1 MTAAALV
8 SAARALSKDLA
19 KLRFAAPVDYVYDP
33 LIYAWD
39 VHAAYLKKYGEG
51 KKKVVLLGMNPG
63 PFGMAQTG
71 VPFGEI
77 AMVRDWLGVAGAVGK
92 PEREH
97 PQRPIE
103 GFACP
108 RSEVSGK
115 RLWGLFKTRFTSAA
129 AFAADHFVANYCPLV
144 FMEESGKNFTP
155 DQLPAGERAAVEALC
170 DRHLR
175 KVVEVLAPEWLVGIG
190 GFAVKRAEVALAGL
204 PVRVAQVPHP
214 SPANPAANRDWAGA
228 ATRALI
234 EQKVWTA

>member
-39 VHAAYLKKYGEG
+39 VHAAYLRKFGEG

-77 AMVRDWLGVAGAVGK
+77 AMVRDWLGISGVVGK

-115 RLWGLFKTRFTSAA
+115 RLWGLFKTRFPSAE

-155 DQLPAGERAAVEALC
+155 DQLPADERGAVEALC

-175 KVVEVLAPEWLVGIG
+175 KLVEALGPVWVVGIG
-190 GFAVKRAEVALAGL
+190 GFAVKRAEAALAGL
-204 PVRVAQVPHP
+204 SVRIAQVPHP

-228 ATRALI
+228 ATRALL
-234 EQKVWTA
+234 EQGVWSA